1 MSKRPKGRPRLSRT
15 PRASRGRAVRRRR
28 RLLQVIS
35 ALVGGVIA
43 ATGGWLYAGSRPT
56 APEAPKSG
64 GMSASARSPLGLGP
78 LDLSDPV
85 VRGGALQ
92 VPIVDWTEMLP
103 SCH

>member
-1 MSKRPKGRPRLSRT
+1 MSKRPKGRPRPSRA
-15 PRASRGRAVRRRR
+15 PRAAPGRPARRRR
-28 RLLQVIS
+28 RLLQLAS

-56 APEAPKSG
+56 APEAPKAG
-64 GMSASARSPLGLGP
+64 GMAAPARAPLGLGP
-78 LDLSDPV
+78 LDVSDPV